1 MSDDLTALAN
11 EVRIACQRV
20 SRRVRYESGTDLPPH
35 LLSILYLLG
44 RGPRTPGELAEQERV
59 SAPGMSKAVSVLQ
72 GRGLVERRDDPTD
85 GRRCLVTLTEAGRQA
100 LDDGRAE
107 RDSFMVQRITSLS
120 ADEREVL
127 RRAAEILQKVIAR

>member
-1 MSDDLTALAN
+1 
-11 EVRIACQRV
+11 
-20 SRRVRYESGTDLPPH
+20 
-35 LLSILYLLG
+35 
-44 RGPRTPGELAEQERV
+44 
-59 SAPGMSKAVSVLQ
+59 MSKAVSVLQ
-72 GRGLVERRDDPTD
+72 GRGLVERRDDPAD